1 MSMKIKNPA
10 VYIMA
15 NKTNGTLYAGVTSDL
30 LRRVSEHKEGLGSSF
45 SAKYECTLLVWYHFF
60 ETMTDAIHM
69 EKVLKKYSRSRKL
82 RLIESVN
89 LSWNDLYKDL
99 YHQ

>member
-1 MSMKIKNPA
+1 MNPKKPA
-10 VYIMA
+10 LYIMA
-15 NKTNGTLYAGVTSDL
+15 NKPNGTLYTGVTSDL
-30 LRRVSEHKEGLGSSF
+30 LRRVSEHKDGSGSSF
-45 SAKYECTLLVWYHFF
+45 SAKYKCTLLVWYHFF

-69 EKVLKKYSRSRKL
+69 EKVLKKYSRLRKL
-82 RLIESVN
+82 RLIESIN

>member
-1 MSMKIKNPA
+1 MNMKIKNPA
-10 VYIMA
+10 VYIMT
-15 NKTNGTLYAGVTSDL
+15 NKVNGTLYTGVTSNL
-30 LRRVSEHKEGLGSSF
+30 LQRVSEHKEGLGSSF
-45 SAKYECTLLVWYHFF
+45 SARYKCTLLVWYYFF

-82 RLIESVN
+82 RLIESTN
-89 LSWNDLYKDL
+89 PPWNDLYKDL